1 MSVFNKGINVMKVL
15 ELILKQFDMECW
27 YWNWYWKVCIRAD
40 IERYQGVLSM
50 LYQKWISL

>member
-1 MSVFNKGINVMKVL
+1 MKVL
-15 ELILKQFDMECW
+15 ELILKQFDIECW
-27 YWNWYWKVCIRAD
+27 YWNWYWKVYIRAD